1 MENLAISR
9 KEDEL
14 FQALKPVVEPLG
26 VELVDVELKTHG
38 DRPAVRVV
46 ISGDGG
52 VDADFCGK
60 VSRNV
65 SPVLDLEDPGFT
77 GSYDLEVSS
86 PGLKR
91 RIRRPD
97 EYDRFQGKQVE
108 VTCYAPFKQQKEW
121 RGAIQ
126 SFAEGEL
133 NLKTSDGE
141 IISIPEE
148 QIASARLYFDAEQAL
163 KSEGANKDE

>member
-1 MENLAISR
+1 MTISH
-9 KEDEL
+9 KEDQL
-14 FQALKPVVEPLG
+14 FQALKPIVEPLG
-26 VELVDVELKTHG
+26 VELVDVQLKTHG

-46 ISGDGG
+46 IAGDGG
-52 VDADFCGK
+52 VDADLCGE

-65 SPVLDLEDPGFT
+65 SPVLDLEDPGFS
-77 GSYDLEVSS
+77 GAYDLEVSS

-91 RIRRPD
+91 RLRRPQ
-97 EYDRFQGKQVE
+97 EYERFQGEQLE

-121 RGAIQ
+121 RGTIQ
-126 SFAEGEL
+126 SFAEEKL
-133 NLKTSDGE
+133 HLKTSDGE
-141 IISIPEE
+141 VISIPDE